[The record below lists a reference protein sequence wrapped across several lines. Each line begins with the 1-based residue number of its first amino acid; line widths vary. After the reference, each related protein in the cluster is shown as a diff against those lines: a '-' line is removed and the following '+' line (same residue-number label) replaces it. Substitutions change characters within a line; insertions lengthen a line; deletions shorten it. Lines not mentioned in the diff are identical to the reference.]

1 MSSFLRRFLA
11 PPVPSAPERDTL
23 RVRLPDGREIEVLR
37 VRDARARRIKL
48 FVSERGPR
56 LTVPMR
62 GSLRESERFLAQH
75 LEWLAQQL
83 DRRAPMVSRLPFS
96 FDDVEPLPLRGERL
110 ALRWQEGRSLRIDR
124 DDDGI
129 VVTRPAAARE
139 ASLRRALKE
148 FYLAEARRD
157 VGRWL
162 PKYLPDLPRAPRLV
176 RLRPL
181 RSLWGSLSPDASLSL
196 DLALVLGPPAAF
208 EYVLVHELCHLIHAN
223 HSRAFWREVE
233 RRCPDWRTQRAWF
246 RGEGLALKDELACL
260 VAK

>member
-11 PPVPSAPERDTL
+11 PPVPPASDRDTL
-23 RVRLPDGREIEVLR
+23 QVRLPDGREVGVLR

-56 LTVPMR
+56 LTVPTR

-75 LEWLAQQL
+75 LDWLAQQL
-83 DRRAPMVSRLPFS
+83 DRRAPPVSRTPFS
-96 FDDVEPLPLRGERL
+96 FDEVGPLPLRGERL
-110 ALRWQEGRSLRIDR
+110 ALRWQDGRSLRVEREADA
-124 DDDGI
+124 I
-129 VVTRPAAARE
+129 VVTRSAAARE

-162 PKYLPDLPRAPRLV
+162 PKYLPDLPRAPRLI

-181 RSLWGSLSPDASLSL
+181 RSLWGSLSPDAAVSL

-233 RRCPDWRTQRAWF
+233 RRCPDWRVQRAWF
-246 RGEGLALKDELACL
+246 RGEGLAMKDELARL
-260 VAK
+260 VAV